1 VYFRIAGVVVL
12 LGTPHAPLLSHCI
25 RIAPF
30 PAGTSEVRSAPVI
43 PSSGV
48 PVSARMRPNDAYFEL
63 IADTLDGLE
72 SSARAQFLQR
82 FFLSLAHVEVP
93 ESKAIALWDDI
104 LTRRL
109 QLSDRSDSPIALHT
123 ALVDVLLSA
132 GMFQVPVIIEY
143 DALKNLHRNAVT
155 DPLTGLYNRRLF
167 NEYFDKELNRAR
179 RYSHPLSLVT
189 LDLHRFKEVNDKH
202 GHPRGDEVLRSA
214 ANTLKKAL
222 RTSDSAFRI
231 GGDEFALLL
240 PQTDSSQA
248 YGLSRRI
255 GVVFAEVLRPL
266 ELTISVSMDHG
277 VSTFPQDG
285 EYRDQLIRI
294 ADERLYSAKQ
304 ATHQKTGAESPSK
317 VSEKAHQDVAVEI
330 PPHVAPEVAPEVA
343 PDIAHEFE
351 PQSVSHAPSAP
362 SLSGV
367 PEVPQDPHAAAP
379 VASTAPAREPEPVVP
394 SPLSAPPVSPL
405 ETSRPTF
412 PVAVDEPRIFT
423 VPRKAERVS
432 MAGTNAYAVLG
443 DQSSHRARVVDLG
456 FGGVALD
463 FSSTEG
469 IPDTLLA
476 VLHVPI
482 LPPVRVS
489 LKRVWAKQLSEETV
503 RVGCCFIS

>member
-1 VYFRIAGVVVL
+1 M
-12 LGTPHAPLLSHCI
+12 
-25 RIAPF
+25 
-30 PAGTSEVRSAPVI
+30 I

-48 PVSARMRPNDAYFEL
+48 PVSARMRPTDAYLEL

-82 FFLSLAHVEVP
+82 FLLSLAHVEIP
-93 ESKAIALWDDI
+93 ESKAIALWDEI
-104 LTRRL
+104 LTRRM
-109 QLSDRSDSPIALHT
+109 QLSERAESPVALHT
-123 ALVDVLLSA
+123 ALVDVLSSA
-132 GMFQVPVIIEY
+132 GMFNLPVILEY
-143 DALKNLHRNAVT
+143 DELKNLHRNAVT

-167 NEYFDKELNRAR
+167 NENFDKELNRAR
-179 RYSHPLSLVT
+179 RYAHPLSLVM

-202 GHPRGDEVLRSA
+202 GHPRGDDVLRA
-214 ANTLKKAL
+214 AATTLKKAL

-248 YGLSRRI
+248 SALSRRI
-255 GVVFAEVLRPL
+255 GVVFTEILAPL
-266 ELTISVSMDHG
+266 DLTISVSMDHG
-277 VSTFPQDG
+277 VATYPQDG
-285 EYRDQLIRI
+285 DQREQLIHI
-294 ADERLYSAKQ
+294 ADERLYSAKH
-304 ATHQKTGAESPSK
+304 ANNQKTVAESAP
-317 VSEKAHQDVAVEI
+317 DVAETTEQEI
-330 PPHVAPEVAPEVA
+330 AAEPPQQVA
-343 PDIAHEFE
+343 PDVPRDVAAE
-351 PQSVSHAPSAP
+351 PAPSSDSALATVSETPQETQAP
-362 SLSGV
+362 A
-367 PEVPQDPHAAAP
+367 PPPAPPAAAP
-379 VASTAPAREPEPVVP
+379 VPESAAPPPAT
-394 SPLSAPPVSPL
+394 LPVSPL
-405 ETSRPTF
+405 QTSRPTF
-412 PVAVDEPRIFT
+412 PLAIEEPRIFT

-463 FSSTEG
+463 FPSVEG

-489 LKRVWAKQLSEETV
+489 LKRVWTKQLSEDTV

>member
-1 VYFRIAGVVVL
+1 
-12 LGTPHAPLLSHCI
+12 
-25 RIAPF
+25 
-30 PAGTSEVRSAPVI
+30 
-43 PSSGV
+43 
-48 PVSARMRPNDAYFEL
+48 MRPNDAYFEL

-72 SSARAQFLQR
+72 SGARAQFLQR
-82 FFLSLAHVEVP
+82 FFLALAHVEVS
-93 ESKAIALWDDI
+93 ESKAVALWDDI

-123 ALVDVLLSA
+123 ALVDVLSSA
-132 GMFQVPVIIEY
+132 GMFQLPVVIEY
-143 DALKNLHRNAVT
+143 DALKNLHRSAVT

-167 NEYFDKELNRAR
+167 NENFDKELNRAR

-189 LDLHRFKEVNDKH
+189 LDLHRFKEVNDKY
-202 GHPRGDEVLRSA
+202 GHPRGDDVLRA
-214 ANTLKKAL
+214 AATTLKKAL

-255 GVVFAEVLRPL
+255 GVVFAEVLGPL

-294 ADERLYSAKQ
+294 ADERLYSSKQ
-304 ATHQKTGAESPSK
+304 ATHQKTGAESPSSI
-317 VSEKAHQDVAVEI
+317 SENVHQDVAVEI

-343 PDIAHEFE
+343 PAIRHEFE
-351 PQSVSHAPSAP
+351 PQPVSPAPSAP
-362 SLSGV
+362 SPAGV
-367 PEVPQDPHAAAP
+367 PEVPLDTQATAP
-379 VASTAPAREPEPVVP
+379 VASAAPEPEPVVP
-394 SPLSAPPVSPL
+394 PPPAPPVSPL
-405 ETSRPTF
+405 QTSRPTF
-412 PVAVDEPRIFT
+412 PLADEPRIFT

-489 LKRVWAKQLSEETV
+489 LKRVWTKQLSEETV

>member
-1 VYFRIAGVVVL
+1 
-12 LGTPHAPLLSHCI
+12 
-25 RIAPF
+25 
-30 PAGTSEVRSAPVI
+30 
-43 PSSGV
+43 
-48 PVSARMRPNDAYFEL
+48 MRPNDAYFEL

-123 ALVDVLLSA
+123 ALVDVLSSA
-132 GMFQVPVIIEY
+132 GMFQVPVVIEY
-143 DALKNLHRNAVT
+143 DALKNLHRSAVT

-167 NEYFDKELNRAR
+167 NENFDKELNRAR

-202 GHPRGDEVLRSA
+202 GHPRGDDVLRAA

-222 RTSDSAFRI
+222 RISDSAFRI

-304 ATHQKTGAESPSK
+304 ATHQEPGAESPAN
-317 VSEKAHQDVAVEI
+317 VSEKVHQDVAVGI
-330 PPHVAPEVAPEVA
+330 APHVAPEVAPEVA
-343 PDIAHEFE
+343 PDIGHEFE
-351 PQSVSHAPSAP
+351 QQPVSPAPSAP
-362 SLSGV
+362 SPSGV
-367 PEVPQDPHAAAP
+367 REVPHDTPASAAVVSAAP
-379 VASTAPAREPEPVVP
+379 APVPEPAVP
-394 SPLSAPPVSPL
+394 APPSAPPVSPL

-412 PVAVDEPRIFT
+412 PVALDEPRIFT

-489 LKRVWAKQLSEETV
+489 LKRVWTKQLSEETV

>member
-1 VYFRIAGVVVL
+1 M
-12 LGTPHAPLLSHCI
+12 
-25 RIAPF
+25 
-30 PAGTSEVRSAPVI
+30 I

-72 SSARAQFLQR
+72 SGARAQFLQR

-109 QLSDRSDSPIALHT
+109 QLSDRSDSPIALQT
-123 ALVDVLLSA
+123 ALVDVLSSA
-132 GMFQVPVIIEY
+132 GMFQLPVVIEY
-143 DALKNLHRNAVT
+143 DVLKNLHRSAVT

-167 NEYFDKELNRAR
+167 SEIFDKELNRAR

-202 GHPRGDEVLRSA
+202 GHPRGDDVLRA
-214 ANTLKKAL
+214 AAATLKKAL

-266 ELTISVSMDHG
+266 ALTISVSMDHG
-277 VSTFPQDG
+277 TSTFPQDG
-285 EYRDQLIRI
+285 EYREQLIRI
-294 ADERLYSAKQ
+294 ADERLYSLKQ
-304 ATHQKTGAESPSK
+304 TNDPKSVAESASDI
-317 VSEKAHQDVAVEI
+317 SQNAHSD
-330 PPHVAPEVAPEVA
+330 VAPETPPAVRSDVA
-343 PDIAHEFE
+343 PDIRHEFRPE
-351 PQSVSHAPSAP
+351 PVSPAPSAP
-362 SLSGV
+362 SPSGV
-367 PEVPQDPHAAAP
+367 REVLHATAP
-379 VASTAPAREPEPVVP
+379 VAPTAPAPEPEPVVP
-394 SPLSAPPVSPL
+394 PPPPAPISPL
-405 ETSRPTF
+405 ETSQPTF
-412 PVAVDEPRIFT
+412 PVAVDEPRFFT

-443 DQSSHRARVVDLG
+443 DQSAHRARVVDLG

-489 LKRVWAKQLSEETV
+489 LKRVWSKQLSEETV